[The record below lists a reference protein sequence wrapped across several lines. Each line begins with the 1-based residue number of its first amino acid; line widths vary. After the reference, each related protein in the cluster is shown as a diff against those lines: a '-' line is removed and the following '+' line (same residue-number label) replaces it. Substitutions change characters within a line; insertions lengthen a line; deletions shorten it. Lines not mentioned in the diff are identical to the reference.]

1 MIKWLFKLFGRQ
13 VRLLV
18 IDEASERKVLNEMRK
33 IEKINEYLEMQ
44 RQAGYY
50 LFAKTR
56 NERHLGVV
64 DFAETL
70 MRVFEEMNQPV
81 EAEPQ
86 ENDGY
91 QSTQ

>member
-44 RQAGYY
+44 SQAGYY